1 MTGHLYALLYGGFNI
16 LNLIKVANELV
27 TQLVHVLWFIS
38 IGYLLGFAR
47 CTIYNSGLE
56 SSAYWDGFEEARKQA
71 RKQEKNV

>member
-1 MTGHLYALLYGGFNI
+1 MNW
-16 LNLIKVANELV
+16 IKLANELV
-27 TQLVHVLWFIS
+27 TQFVNVLWFIS

-47 CTIYNSGLE
+47 CTIYNRGLE